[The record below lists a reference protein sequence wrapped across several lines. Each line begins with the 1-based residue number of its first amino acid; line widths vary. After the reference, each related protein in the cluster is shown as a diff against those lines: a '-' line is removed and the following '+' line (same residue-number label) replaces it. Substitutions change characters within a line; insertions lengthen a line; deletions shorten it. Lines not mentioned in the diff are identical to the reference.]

1 MQQVSTI
8 VKLLKNLVLG
18 GYVPEYDVTGI
29 SDPLLQMQLLKLLR
43 LVGKGDS
50 DSSDIMSDVLAQA
63 CNLFFTF
70 RCRIIFA
77 SNSLTPLRSFNVFKN
92 EMFSEYW
99 KCNQIPFCYPN
110 GDLICWPSL

>member
-8 VKLLKNLVLG
+8 VRLLKNLVLG

-29 SDPLLQMQLLKLLR
+29 SDPLLQMKLLRLLR

-63 CNLFFTF
+63 CNLFLTF
-70 RCRIIFA
+70 LLEITLCIV
-77 SNSLTPLRSFNVFKN
+77 SLTHAT
-92 EMFSEYW
+92 
-99 KCNQIPFCYPN
+99 
-110 GDLICWPSL
+110 